1 MSGLSIAARFFW
13 LSAIGLVVALLATGL
28 LLTELYSRALGRT
41 FDASLD
47 FQLTTLV
54 GQVIDF
60 GVRDESALLGADPR
74 FAIVGSGWYWEVTD
88 AGGRLLASSDSVFGT
103 IIPSINAEYDTSGLR
118 SADVSMSDGTRLRVV
133 QRRLEFP
140 TLGEIFI
147 TVTGNWSEVEDEV
160 SAFRSQA
167 ILVLVFVGLI
177 LAILSFIVAR
187 VGLQPLKRLRMALES
202 IRAGEMPT
210 LEGKFPAE
218 IAPLADEVN
227 ELLRSNAQ
235 IVERARGQVGNL
247 AHGLKTPLAVM
258 RNDARASQTDLE
270 KSVLAQTGRMSRMV
284 ATYLDRAQLSARSA
298 IVGQRTDVG
307 MILSRLAGVMT
318 KLHRTTAIRAD
329 VPGEGVMWFRG
340 DAGDLEELCG
350 NLVDNACKWAAA
362 SVSFKATAVERDG
375 HWIVIEIEDDGPGLE
390 PAEIEKVLQRGVRLD
405 EKTPG
410 TGLGL
415 DIVKELVDIY
425 GGKLELMRAD
435 LGGLRVN
442 LTLPAAR
449 LTQR

>member
-1 MSGLSIAARFFW
+1 MSKLSIAARFFW
-13 LSAIGLVVALLATGL
+13 ASAIGLVVALLATGL
-28 LLTELYSRALGRT
+28 LLSELYSRALERT

-54 GQVIDF
+54 GQVIDV
-60 GVRDESALLGADPR
+60 GVSDEGALRGADPR
-74 FAIVGSGWYWEVTD
+74 FAIAGSGWYWEVED
-88 AGGRLLASSDSVFGT
+88 VEGNLLASSDSVFGT
-103 IIPSINAEYDTSGLR
+103 IIPAIAADFDASGLR
-118 SADVSMSDGTRLRVV
+118 SADVAMSDGTRLRVF

-140 TLGEIFI
+140 QLGQIAI
-147 TVTGNWSEVEDEV
+147 TVTGNWSEVQDEV
-160 SAFRSQA
+160 TAFRSQA
-167 ILVLVFVGLI
+167 ILVLAFVGLI

-187 VGLQPLKRLRMALES
+187 LGLQPLKRLRLALES

-210 LEGKFPAE
+210 LEGSFPAE

-258 RNDARASQTDLE
+258 RNDARANVADLD
-270 KSVLAQTGRMSRMV
+270 KSVLSQTGRMSRMV
-284 ATYLDRAQLSARSA
+284 TTYLDRAQLSARSA
-298 IVGQRTDVG
+298 IVGQRTDAG
-307 MILSRLAGVMT
+307 MIVSRLAGVMT
-318 KLHRTTAIRAD
+318 KLYRTKAIRAE
-329 VPGEGVMWFRG
+329 VPAEGTLWFRG

-350 NLVDNACKWAAA
+350 NLVDNACKWAAS
-362 SVSFKATAVERDG
+362 SVSLRAAPGDADG
-375 HWIVIEIEDDGPGLE
+375 QWIVIEIEDDGPGLE
-390 PAEIEKVLQRGVRLD
+390 PEEIEKVLRRGVRLD

-425 GGKLELMRAD
+425 GGQFELKRAD

-449 LTQR
+449 ATQR